1 MPPHAFGQDDSEF
14 PCNGLPYNIDVD
26 CDGFI
31 NFTDL
36 TAFLPF
42 WGENFT
48 PDLNSLDIDL
58 SNELQ
63 YLFLE
68 NDTLYLML
76 ADSTTVYSQVYLG
89 CAACENGLNGLSA
102 YELWLE
108 AGNVGNIAEFLE
120 SLIGEAGA
128 QGPQGPAGADGAQ
141 GPQGPAGAD
150 GAQGPQGPAG
160 ADGAQGPQ
168 GPAGADGAQGPQ
180 GPAGADG
187 AQGPQGPAGADGA
200 PGLSA
205 YETWLA
211 LGNVGSEEDFITYL
225 AAGGTNF
232 SPSIHGVFDS
242 ATDGNTFEISNA
254 VSTLSIE
261 LWGASGG
268 AGGDI
273 CGQTSGASSCNLC
286 NATGGQGGRAL
297 KVMSMIYNLAAG
309 DVLELI
315 STEAGADS
323 EELITCSPGFNGWNN
338 WDCGP
343 SSSGTDAGLTQLVLN
358 GEVIAEI
365 SGGTGGT
372 GACIG
377 CQGDGCFNGNA
388 GSNGSLS
395 SSAGWVT
402 ILNTEPLPEDTG
414 SRLVIRY

>member
-1 MPPHAFGQDDSEF
+1 MWFSLIPPHAFGQDDSEF

-120 SLIGEAGA
+120 SLIGEA
-128 QGPQGPAGADGAQ
+128 
-141 GPQGPAGAD
+141 
-150 GAQGPQGPAG
+150 
-160 ADGAQGPQ
+160 
-168 GPAGADGAQGPQ
+168 GAQGPQ

>member
-1 MPPHAFGQDDSEF
+1 
-14 PCNGLPYNIDVD
+14 
-26 CDGFI
+26 
-31 NFTDL
+31 
-36 TAFLPF
+36 
-42 WGENFT
+42 
-48 PDLNSLDIDL
+48 
-58 SNELQ
+58 
-63 YLFLE
+63 
-68 NDTLYLML
+68 
-76 ADSTTVYSQVYLG
+76 
-89 CAACENGLNGLSA
+89 
-102 YELWLE
+102 
-108 AGNVGNIAEFLE
+108 
-120 SLIGEAGA
+120 
-128 QGPQGPAGADGAQ
+128 
-141 GPQGPAGAD
+141 
-150 GAQGPQGPAG
+150 
-160 ADGAQGPQ
+160 
-168 GPAGADGAQGPQ
+168 
-180 GPAGADG
+180 
-187 AQGPQGPAGADGA
+187 
-200 PGLSA
+200 LSA

-268 AGGDI
+268 TGGDV

>member
-1 MPPHAFGQDDSEF
+1 
-14 PCNGLPYNIDVD
+14 
-26 CDGFI
+26 
-31 NFTDL
+31 
-36 TAFLPF
+36 
-42 WGENFT
+42 
-48 PDLNSLDIDL
+48 
-58 SNELQ
+58 
-63 YLFLE
+63 
-68 NDTLYLML
+68 ML

-108 AGNVGNIAEFLE
+108 AGNVGNVAEFLE

-128 QGPQGPAGADGAQ
+128 QGPQGPAGADG
-141 GPQGPAGAD
+141 P
-150 GAQGPQGPAG
+150 
-160 ADGAQGPQ
+160 QGPQ

-225 AAGGTNF
+225 AAGGTNY

-268 AGGDI
+268 GGGDV

-309 DVLELI
+309 DVMELI

>member
-1 MPPHAFGQDDSEF
+1 MPQHAFGQDDSEF

-108 AGNVGNIAEFLE
+108 AGNVGNVAEFLE
-120 SLIGEAGA
+120 SLIGEA
-128 QGPQGPAGADGAQ
+128 
-141 GPQGPAGAD
+141 
-150 GAQGPQGPAG
+150 
-160 ADGAQGPQ
+160 GAQGPQ

-268 AGGDI
+268 AGGDV

-402 ILNTEPLPEDTG
+402 ILNSEPLPEDTG

>member
-1 MPPHAFGQDDSEF
+1 MPKHAFGQDDTEF

-26 CDGFI
+26 CNGFI

-63 YLFLE
+63 YLLLQ

-89 CAACENGLNGLSA
+89 CAACEDGSNGLSA

-108 AGNVGNIAEFLE
+108 VADNSGSLEDFLD
-120 SLIGEAGA
+120 SLIGEAGTDGA
-128 QGPQGPAGADGAQ
+128 QGPEGPQGPAGSDGAEGPQGPQGPAGQDGAEGPQGPQGPEGPAGQDGAEGPQGPQ
-141 GPQGPAGAD
+141 GPQGPAGV
-150 GAQGPQGPAG
+150 
-160 ADGAQGPQ
+160 
-168 GPAGADGAQGPQ
+168 
-180 GPAGADG
+180 
-187 AQGPQGPAGADGA
+187 DGA

-205 YETWLA
+205 YQIWLSA
-211 LGNVGSEEDFITYL
+211 GNVGSEEDFIAYL
-225 AAGGTNF
+225 AAGGNN

-242 ATDGNTFEISNA
+242 ETDGNTFEISNA
-254 VSTLSIE
+254 ISTLSIE

-268 AGGDI
+268 AGGDV

-286 NATGGQGGRAL
+286 NATGGPGGRAL

-309 DVLELI
+309 DVLELV
-315 STEAGADS
+315 STEAGSDS

-402 ILNTEPLPEDTG
+402 ILNTEPLPQNTG